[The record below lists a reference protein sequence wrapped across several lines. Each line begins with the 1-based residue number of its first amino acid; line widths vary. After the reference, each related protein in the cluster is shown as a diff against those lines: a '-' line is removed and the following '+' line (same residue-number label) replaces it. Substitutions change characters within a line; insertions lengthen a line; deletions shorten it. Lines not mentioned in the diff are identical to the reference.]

1 MSSNESFY
9 SKFYAIIE
17 DRLGV
22 DITPD
27 NLDMG
32 TSLHEGFNV
41 DSLDFLELII
51 EFEEKFK
58 ITIPD
63 SDVNWSEKM
72 TLQDLVNL
80 VQAKMNGEL
89 YVPDKPMTQAMPVQ
103 VANPVVKQQQ
113 KFVLEKFN
121 NAFKISDGT
130 DIKTIKA
137 EQKVAY
143 AQATKLFAQL
153 EQFYAQPGMPVKVA
167 PGKSAKPASKIV
179 PVVGGDKKTAVVK
192 AKEEYEKA
200 SKLKNE
206 ISSKSKE
213 NQK

>member
-1 MSSNESFY
+1 MTSDRFFET
-9 SKFYAIIE
+9 FYAIIE
-17 DRLGV
+17 DKLGV

-41 DSLDFLELII
+41 DSLDFLELIL
-51 EFEEKFK
+51 EFEKVFE

-72 TLQDLVNL
+72 TLGDLVKL

-89 YVPDKPMTQAMPVQ
+89 YVPDKPMTQAMPVP
-103 VANPVVKQQQ
+103 VANSVVKQQQ

-143 AQATKLFAQL
+143 VQATKLFAQL

-167 PGKSAKPASKIV
+167 PGKSAKPVSKNAE
-179 PVVGGDKKTAVVK
+179 KK
-192 AKEEYEKA
+192 AKEAYEKA
-200 SKLKNE
+200 LKLKDE
-206 ISSKSKE
+206 INSKSKE

>member
-27 NLDMG
+27 NLDMD

-41 DSLDFLELII
+41 DSLDFLELIL
-51 EFEEKFK
+51 EFEKQFK

-63 SDVNWSEKM
+63 SDVHWSEQM

-89 YVPDKPMTQAMPVQ
+89 YVPDKPMTQAVPVPVPVFLPPQ
-103 VANPVVKQQQ
+103 SVTFTALSRLTLPVWVKDLSPLSFLMLTVNCSVPGAESSAPLPVVPA
-113 KFVLEKFN
+113 V
-121 NAFKISDGT
+121 ADG
-130 DIKTIKA
+130 
-137 EQKVAY
+137 
-143 AQATKLFAQL
+143 L
-153 EQFYAQPGMPVKVA
+153 MPWLPVTPVC
-167 PGKSAKPASKIV
+167 SAV
-179 PVVGGDKKTAVVK
+179 
-192 AKEEYEKA
+192 
-200 SKLKNE
+200 
-206 ISSKSKE
+206 
-213 NQK
+213 

>member
-58 ITIPD
+58 LTIPD

-72 TLQDLVNL
+72 T
-80 VQAKMNGEL
+80 
-89 YVPDKPMTQAMPVQ
+89 
-103 VANPVVKQQQ
+103 
-113 KFVLEKFN
+113 
-121 NAFKISDGT
+121 
-130 DIKTIKA
+130 
-137 EQKVAY
+137 
-143 AQATKLFAQL
+143 
-153 EQFYAQPGMPVKVA
+153 
-167 PGKSAKPASKIV
+167 
-179 PVVGGDKKTAVVK
+179 
-192 AKEEYEKA
+192 
-200 SKLKNE
+200 
-206 ISSKSKE
+206 
-213 NQK
+213 

>member
-1 MSSNESFY
+1 MSGNESFY
-9 SKFYAIIE
+9 GKFCAIIE

-32 TSLHEGFNV
+32 TQLHEGLNV
-41 DSLDFLELII
+41 DSLDFLELIL
-51 EFEEKFK
+51 EFEKQFK

-63 SDVNWSEKM
+63 SDVHWSEQM
-72 TLQDLVNL
+72 TLGDLVNL

-89 YVPDKPMTQAMPVQ
+89 YVPDKPMTQAVPVQ

-113 KFVLEKFN
+113 KFVLAKVN
-121 NAFKISDGT
+121 NTFEISDGVG
-130 DIKTIKA
+130 IKKITS
-137 EQKVAY
+137 EQKGEY
-143 AQATKLFAQL
+143 AQAVKLFAQL

-167 PGKSAKPASKIV
+167 PGKPAKPVSKTV
-179 PVVGGDKKTAVVK
+179 PVVGDDKKTAVVK
-192 AKEEYEKA
+192 AKEAYEKA
-200 SKLKNE
+200 SKLKDE
-206 ISSKSKE
+206 INSKSKE

>member
-1 MSSNESFY
+1 MTSDRFFETFC
-9 SKFYAIIE
+9 AIIE
-17 DRLGV
+17 DKLGV

-72 TLQDLVNL
+72 TLGDLVKL
-80 VQAKMNGEL
+80 VQTKIDGEL

-137 EQKVAY
+137 EQKGAY

-167 PGKSAKPASKIV
+167 PGKSAKPASE
-179 PVVGGDKKTAVVK
+179 TAEKK
-192 AKEEYEKA
+192 AKEAYEKA
-200 SKLKNE
+200 LKLKDE
-206 ISSKSKE
+206 INSKSKE

>member
-27 NLDMG
+27 NLDMD

-41 DSLDFLELII
+41 DSLDFLELIL
-51 EFEEKFK
+51 EFEKQFK

-63 SDVNWSEKM
+63 SDVHWSEQM

-89 YVPDKPMTQAMPVQ
+89 YVPDKPMTQAVPVQ

-121 NAFKISDGT
+121 NAFKISDGVGVKKIT
-130 DIKTIKA
+130 S
-137 EQKVAY
+137 EQKGEY
-143 AQATKLFAQL
+143 AQAVKLFAQL

-167 PGKSAKPASKIV
+167 PGKSAKPASE
-179 PVVGGDKKTAVVK
+179 TAEKK
-192 AKEEYEKA
+192 AKEAYEKA
-200 SKLKNE
+200 SKLKDE
-206 ISSKSKE
+206 INSKSKE

>member
-1 MSSNESFY
+1 MSGNESFY
-9 SKFYAIIE
+9 GKFCAIIE

-32 TSLHEGFNV
+32 TQLHEGLNV
-41 DSLDFLELII
+41 DSLDFLELIL
-51 EFEEKFK
+51 EFEKQFK

-63 SDVNWSEKM
+63 SDVHWSEQM
-72 TLQDLVNL
+72 TLGDLVNL

-89 YVPDKPMTQAMPVQ
+89 YVPDKPMTQAVPVQ

-113 KFVLEKFN
+113 KFVLAKVN
-121 NAFKISDGT
+121 NTFEISDGVG
-130 DIKTIKA
+130 IKKITS
-137 EQKVAY
+137 EQKGEY
-143 AQATKLFAQL
+143 AQAVKLFAQL

-167 PGKSAKPASKIV
+167 PGKSAKPASE
-179 PVVGGDKKTAVVK
+179 TAEKK
-192 AKEEYEKA
+192 AKEAYEKA
-200 SKLKNE
+200 SKLKDE
-206 ISSKSKE
+206 INSKSKE